1 MPSELSRRSVLKTTA
16 WSVPVLALAVATPAA
31 AASGTPVA
39 ILTGVCI
46 ATPNTAAF
54 RISATADGIPAGI
67 GITFVSSTVDLTTL
81 TFPASLTPISITAGV
96 ASFTFNFALLTI
108 PSALNITGTFPT
120 GPYSISAAVNSFG
133 GDGASLTF
141 NPATSFCQAA
151 D

>member
-16 WSVPVLALAVATPAA
+16 WSVPVLALAVAAPAA
-31 AASGTPVA
+31 AASGTPLA

-46 ATPNTAAF
+46 ANTAAF
-54 RISATADGIPAGI
+54 RISATAAGIPAGI

-81 TFPASLTPISITAGV
+81 TFPASLTPLSVTAGA
-96 ASFTFNFALLTI
+96 ASFTYGFALSTV
-108 PSALNITGTFPT
+108 PAPLNITGTFPT
-120 GPYSISAAVNSFG
+120 GPYNISAAVINFG

-141 NPATSFCQAA
+141 NPATSFCQAS